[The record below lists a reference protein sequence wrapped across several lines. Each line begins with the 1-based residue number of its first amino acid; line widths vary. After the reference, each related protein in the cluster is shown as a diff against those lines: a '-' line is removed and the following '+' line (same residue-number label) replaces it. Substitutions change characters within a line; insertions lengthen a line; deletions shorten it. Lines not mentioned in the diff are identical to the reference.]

1 MTPSPCLK
9 SLFPRAIVLRNIDV
23 FHFRKLIPPR
33 VPSFRP
39 LPNADLPRLARFR
52 EQFGKPKRGADI
64 PTQLARVGDVVGGAK
79 AEKRLNIL
87 GWMTH
92 CRPSHLICPV

>member
-9 SLFPRAIVLRNIDV
+9 SLFPRAIVLSNIDV

-64 PTQLARVGDVVGGAK
+64 PTQLARVGDVVGGGEGREKAK
-79 AEKRLNIL
+79 YFGVDDTL
-87 GWMTH
+87 
-92 CRPSHLICPV
+92 